1 MGNRRVVIAGT
12 HSGVGKTTI
21 TLGLLTAL
29 RARGQSVQPFKV
41 GPDFIDPSHHR
52 VAAGRLSRNLDSWLM
67 DDASNLELFAR
78 AAHGADIAVIE
89 GMMGLFDGF
98 SGRNEQGSA
107 AHMAKLLHAP
117 VVLVVDAAAMAR
129 SAGAMVLGYQQ
140 FDPQVDVRGV
150 IFNRAGS
157 AGHFEMLKEAVES
170 RTSVKVLGYLQRDA
184 SLTMPERHLGLVPQA
199 ERDQAELYA
208 HLAQRLEQTIDL
220 DALLALSDCE
230 PLPAILPKLFAG
242 ENNLPPVRIGVAL
255 DEAFNFYYEDNLDLL
270 RHHGAQI
277 VPFSPVHDAQIPDVD
292 LLYIGG
298 GFPELFTGQL
308 AGNTEMAESI
318 RAFAR
323 EGGPIYAECG
333 GLMYLGETLR
343 PFDGEP
349 ARMLGLLP
357 VRTRMTRERLSIGYT
372 EAEVLAPNLIAAA
385 GERLRGHE
393 FHWSEWEAAGSPNTT
408 YTLQRRGQ
416 TKPDGFSAGRVLGS
430 YLHLHFGSQPWVAQ
444 RLVEAAR
451 IFHAHQ
457 LG

>member
-1 MGNRRVVIAGT
+1 MSDRRIVIAGT

-21 TLGLLTAL
+21 TLGLLAAL
-29 RARGQSVQPFKV
+29 RARGRHVQPFKV

-52 VAAGRLSRNLDSWLM
+52 VAAGRPSRNLDSWLM
-67 DDASNLELFAR
+67 DDATNLELFAR
-78 AAHGADIAVIE
+78 ATRGADIAVVE

-107 AHMAKLLHAP
+107 AHMAKLLCAP

-157 AGHFEMLKEAVES
+157 AGHFDMLKDAVEA
-170 RTSVKVLGYLQRDA
+170 RTSVKVLGYLLRDA
-184 SLTMPERHLGLVPQA
+184 SLHMPERHLGLVPQA

-208 HLAQRLEQTIDL
+208 RIAQRLEQTVDL
-220 DALLALSDCE
+220 GALLAIAESE
-230 PLPAILPKLFAG
+230 PLPPILPKLFAG
-242 ENNLPPVRIGVAL
+242 ERILPRVRIGVAL

-277 VPFSPVHDAQIPDVD
+277 IPFSPLHDVQIPDVD

-298 GFPELFTGQL
+298 GFPELFTVQL
-308 AGNTEMAESI
+308 AGNAGMAESI
-318 RAFAR
+318 RTFAR
-323 EGGPIYAECG
+323 AGGPIYAECG
-333 GLMYLGETLR
+333 GLMYLGETLQ

-372 EAEVLAPNLIAAA
+372 EAAVSAPNLIASA
-385 GERLRGHE
+385 GEQLRGHE
-393 FHWSEWEAAGSPNTT
+393 FHWSEWEAAGSPNAT
-408 YTLQRRGQ
+408 YTLRRGAK
-416 TKPDGFSAGRVLGS
+416 TKPDGFSAGSVLGS

-451 IFHAHQ
+451 VFRVRP

>member
-1 MGNRRVVIAGT
+1 MSDRRILIAGT

-21 TLGLLTAL
+21 TLGLLAAL
-29 RARGQSVQPFKV
+29 RARGQHVQPFKV

-52 VAAGRLSRNLDSWLM
+52 VAAGRPSCNLDSWLM
-67 DDASNLELFAR
+67 DDATNLELFAR

-107 AHMAKLLHAP
+107 AHMAKLLRAP

-140 FDPQVDVRGV
+140 FDPRVDVRGV

-157 AGHFEMLKEAVES
+157 AGHFEVLKDAVEA
-170 RTSVKVLGYLQRDA
+170 RTSVKVLGYLLRDA
-184 SLTMPERHLGLVPQA
+184 SLHMPERHLGLVPQA
-199 ERDQAELYA
+199 EHDQAELYA
-208 HLAQRLEQTIDL
+208 RIAQRLEQTVDL
-220 DALLALSDCE
+220 GALLAIAESE

-242 ENNLPPVRIGVAL
+242 ENAPPCVRIGVAL

-308 AGNTEMAESI
+308 AGNAGMAASI
-318 RAFAR
+318 RAFAC

-333 GLMYLGETLR
+333 GLMYLGEKLQ

-372 EAEVLAPNLIAAA
+372 EATVFAPNLIASA
-385 GERLRGHE
+385 GEQLRGHE
-393 FHWSEWEAAGSPNTT
+393 FHWSEWEATGSPNAT
-408 YTLQRRGQ
+408 YTLRRGAK

-430 YLHLHFGSQPWVAQ
+430 FLHLHFGSQPWVAQ
-444 RLVEAAR
+444 RLVEAAQ
-451 IFHAHQ
+451 IFRARP

>member
-1 MGNRRVVIAGT
+1 
-12 HSGVGKTTI
+12 
-21 TLGLLTAL
+21 
-29 RARGQSVQPFKV
+29 
-41 GPDFIDPSHHR
+41 
-52 VAAGRLSRNLDSWLM
+52 
-67 DDASNLELFAR
+67 
-78 AAHGADIAVIE
+78 
-89 GMMGLFDGF
+89 
-98 SGRNEQGSA
+98 
-107 AHMAKLLHAP
+107 
-117 VVLVVDAAAMAR
+117 
-129 SAGAMVLGYQQ
+129 
-140 FDPQVDVRGV
+140 
-150 IFNRAGS
+150 
-157 AGHFEMLKEAVES
+157 
-170 RTSVKVLGYLQRDA
+170 VLGYLQRDA

-408 YTLQRRGQ
+408 YTLQRRGK
-416 TKPDGFSAGRVLGS
+416 TKPDGFGAGRVLGS

>member
-1 MGNRRVVIAGT
+1 MSNRRIVIAGT

-21 TLGLLTAL
+21 TLGLLAAL
-29 RARGQSVQPFKV
+29 RARGQHVQPFKV

-52 VAAGRLSRNLDSWLM
+52 VAAGRPSRNLDSWLM
-67 DDASNLELFAR
+67 DDATNLELFAR
-78 AAHGADIAVIE
+78 ASSGADIAVIE

-129 SAGAMVLGYQQ
+129 SAGAMVLGYQL

-170 RTSVKVLGYLQRDA
+170 RTSVKVLGYLLRDA
-184 SLTMPERHLGLVPQA
+184 SLSMPERHLGLVPQA
-199 ERDQAELYA
+199 EHDQAELYGRIA
-208 HLAQRLEQTIDL
+208 ERLEQTIDL
-220 DALLALSDCE
+220 DALLALAESE
-230 PLPAILPKLFAG
+230 ALPAVAAKLFAG
-242 ENNLPPVRIGVAL
+242 ESAATVARIGVAL
-255 DEAFNFYYEDNLDLL
+255 DEAFNFYYEDNLELL
-270 RHHGAQI
+270 RHHGAQL
-277 VPFSPVHDAQIPDVD
+277 VPFSPVHDARIPEVD

-298 GFPELFTGQL
+298 GFPELFTAPL
-308 AGNTEMAESI
+308 AGNAAMAESI

-333 GLMYLGETLR
+333 GLMYLGESLQ

-372 EAEVLAPNLIAAA
+372 EASVEAPNLIARA
-385 GERLRGHE
+385 GEQLRGHE
-393 FHWSEWEAAGSPNTT
+393 FHWSEWEAAGSPQAT
-408 YTLQRRGQ
+408 YTLRRRGQ

-444 RLVEAAR
+444 RLVAAGR
-451 IFHAHQ
+451 EFHKRK